1 MLLKLNASKIQG
13 KDRFV
18 SHFVPSS
25 PLCGA
30 LKRVQNVRRALR
42 SSLHILSNLV
52 RFEHFRAKDIGCF
65 GCYFGVILLLCFL
78 LKMARPEGFEPPTPW
93 FVARYSIQLS
103 YGRVD
108 WRRERDSN
116 PRWDFSHT
124 PLAGERLRP
133 LGHLSNQWFG
143 SISGIFLSSI

>member
-1 MLLKLNASKIQG
+1 
-13 KDRFV
+13 
-18 SHFVPSS
+18 
-25 PLCGA
+25 
-30 LKRVQNVRRALR
+30 
-42 SSLHILSNLV
+42 
-52 RFEHFRAKDIGCF
+52 
-65 GCYFGVILLLCFL
+65 
-78 LKMARPEGFEPPTPW
+78 MARPEGFEPPTPW

-133 LGHLSNQWFG
+133 LGHLSNQWLR
-143 SISGIFLSSI
+143 SISGILMSSIYVANLLKSYLS

>member
-1 MLLKLNASKIQG
+1 MVSAPVIG
-13 KDRFV
+13 KEPRNWERPGID
-18 SHFVPSS
+18 P
-25 PLCGA
+25 
-30 LKRVQNVRRALR
+30 
-42 SSLHILSNLV
+42 
-52 RFEHFRAKDIGCF
+52 
-65 GCYFGVILLLCFL
+65 

-133 LGHLSNQWFG
+133 LGHLSNQW
-143 SISGIFLSSI
+143 